1 MGLAPVRESPSAR
14 RALEAMRA
22 YFEPTLENIG
32 LSRKQIESQTL
43 KELEVSLNNANDAIK
58 HPEEFGSM
66 QLSLQAKQGVSPF
79 LTTNSEGQ
87 MSVGILPVLLERKCL
102 ILRRISVLRPEE
114 QLSDLK
120 TAVVDSVID
129 PKARESLLE
138 SIEKS
143 KREAVA
149 HVQSLQLQAEQTFQ
163 QREYAMLLGLEM
175 TERKSAIYRS
185 WFERE
190 SVASIMGALLLL
202 SLGIALVIAMFTHT
216 IVPQII
222 TSSFLLI
229 LGYFFGQAGSTERRS
244 SSVKRGRSRKQNLN
258 VSN

>member
-1 MGLAPVRESPSAR
+1 
-14 RALEAMRA
+14 
-22 YFEPTLENIG
+22 
-32 LSRKQIESQTL
+32 
-43 KELEVSLNNANDAIK
+43 
-58 HPEEFGSM
+58 M
-66 QLSLQAKQGVSPF
+66 QLSLQAKQGISPF

-190 SVASIMGALLLL
+190 SVASIMGALLL

-229 LGYFFGQAGSTERRS
+229 LGYFFGQAGRYPFRPVA
-244 SSVKRGRSRKQNLN
+244 SVGLEVDAPVSVVMAGVPGRC
-258 VSN
+258 VVWVGV